1 MSIAISGSYSSQTT
15 VDQLFV
21 STAKQAVPE
30 ESAQAEGDTVKL
42 SEAAQVSQLSKQGSS
57 PALIAQTLG
66 IPVATVN
73 LDLGITTTES
83 VSVASVA
90 QAVMAAASK
99 GA

>member
-1 MSIAISGSYSSQTT
+1 MSITISGSYSSQTT
-15 VDQLFV
+15 VDQLSV
-21 STAKQAVPE
+21 ATAKQAG
-30 ESAQAEGDTVKL
+30 AQPAAEPEGDTVKL
-42 SEAAQVSQLSKQGSS
+42 SEAAQVSQLNKQGAS

-73 LDLGITTTES
+73 LDLGITTPEG

-90 QAVMAAASK
+90 QAVMAAGSK

>member
-1 MSIAISGSYSSQTT
+1 MSIAISSTYSSQTT
-15 VDQLFV
+15 VDQLLV
-21 STAKQAVPE
+21 ATAKQAA
-30 ESAQAEGDTVKL
+30 AQPAAQEEGDTVEL

-83 VSVASVA
+83 VSVTSVA
-90 QAVMAAASK
+90 QAVMATASK